1 MKKAIPLVMSA
12 LMATSFTGVPAIA
25 QAKTPAARAAS
36 EKQETQ
42 YDLSNCD
49 LRQRNYRSNFIEG
62 NGPDEDT
69 FVVVDRNTN
78 REVDKSQYKFTFQK
92 LSEEGYW
99 EEVGESFPTKKGSY
113 IIYAVA
119 AKDGKYSGKTY
130 GTSFSIV
137 AKNDLALATMQN
149 FCYNY
154 AYTGKQIKLS
164 ITLIDAE
171 GKTIDPSCYRLN
183 YVDSD
188 WTSLTEAPTEP
199 GQYYVSA
206 VAIEGREYTGTSYS
220 EYFKIVDATNI
231 SSFDFY
237 STGGAVA
244 AGSQPMFSS
253 GMQCVNENGALINV
267 QLEQNR
273 DFEVSGYSTSSDGS
287 NPIETAPIEPG
298 NYWAILS
305 GIGNYSGT
313 TKTQFT
319 VKAAN
324 DLAFCNVYTNHNYEL
339 NEDIVKSI
347 TVKDSKGNVVDPSEY
362 TLVFSQYG
370 VDLTEVPTTVGS
382 YSVRAVAKEGSSKV
396 GETYST
402 SLEIKDPFD
411 LNCLSVA
418 NNIDGIPLGYTPHI
432 KLASYTKTSEYYYQD
447 DDFVIDHYESFAS
460 VDLGKEAP
468 KESGNYYAVLKPS
481 KNSTLHGEAR
491 VSVRYGDRLSLE
503 DVQNTSQYYGNTFDP
518 ASNDG
523 KFGLRLST
531 VAGEYLDSCS
541 DYELTYYLN
550 GKQVNSPTEPGTYTC
565 TVKPKEGSGLK
576 GQTASIQLTVADPYD
591 ISNYYNWRYAATGD
605 QSTFNL
611 NMNSIN
617 NDGES
622 ITHSLDPSTDF
633 TITDIK
639 DTHGKSLGTVMPS
652 EPGNYTFTF
661 EGQGRYHG
669 TLARELAIFNRNDL
683 MMCDGS
689 IDGLNLYQG
698 KGSLFHRVGEAPK
711 ITLTDFDGAP
721 LKEGSDFEL
730 EYAPYDEGTSGEEL
744 ETNDSLWS
752 NKLPTKGGAYYVRA
766 KALTNSKYT
775 GKLGF
780 GMVSFLEHNDIMLA
794 APSFNSSVSIQK
806 DEWGYETYSALFTGK
821 NIDFGLN
828 LYDGDKKLVA
838 NKDYTIKITGNKYP
852 GQASITCK
860 GIGSYT
866 GEWLGTVCVVVDLSK
881 SNIEIDDIP
890 AETFDGNKKRPL
902 PRISSNGFELV
913 PGKNIAVAYDNNIGA
928 GTGTVTFNGKGI
940 YYGCVGSVSKDFRIS
955 GNPIN
960 PADVAIEDGSVYN
973 GNEQKPGVTVSLNG
987 AKLQEGTDYTVTYEN
1002 NVNAG
1007 VAKATVKG
1015 IGRYEGLVEKTFEIG
1030 KADISDATID
1040 IDTQTYTGGPINPAP
1055 RVKMGS
1061 KNLILEEDYVITGYE
1076 NNTEPGTATLTI
1088 EGRGNYEGG
1097 ATGNFDIT
1105 REAGTNRVSGETRFD
1120 TMASLCEKGGWN
1132 AGGTVILAYAANY
1145 PDALAAAALAG
1156 DKDSPILLTD
1166 GNHLTDQTK
1175 HQIERLSP
1183 TEIIIVGGP
1192 AAINDSVLGNAQS
1205 AAPTA
1210 NVRRIWGQTRYETSL
1225 NIMNDLS
1232 NRSDTVVIATGANFA
1247 DALSISPYSYAAASP
1262 IVLCDPANGLSNEA
1276 LAAIDNGGYS
1286 KAVIVGGINA
1296 VPEAVIPML
1305 EKCGISNITRLS
1317 GETRYET
1324 SQKIAEFEL
1333 SQGLGFGVDGIALAT
1348 GGNFP
1353 DALAAG
1359 PVAGRRLSPLLLV
1372 DQGAVSASQWLSSR
1386 SDSISGALIVGG
1398 ENAISGQDARSLASA
1413 MGIQ

>member
-1 MKKAIPLVMSA
+1 
-12 LMATSFTGVPAIA
+12 MATSFTGVPAIA

>member
-1 MKKAIPLVMSA
+1 
-12 LMATSFTGVPAIA
+12 MATSFTGVPAIA

-99 EEVGESFPTKKGSY
+99 EEAGESFPTEKGSY

-130 GTSFSIV
+130 GTSFNIV

-149 FCYNY
+149 FCSNY
-154 AYTGKQIKLS
+154 AYTGKQIKPS

-183 YVDSD
+183 YIDSN

-206 VAIEGREYTGTSYS
+206 VAIEGKDYTGTSYS
-220 EYFKIVDATNI
+220 QYIKIVDATNI

-237 STGGAVA
+237 SSGGAVA
-244 AGSQPMFSS
+244 AGSLPMFSS
-253 GMQCVNENGALINV
+253 GTQCINENGALINV

-287 NPIETAPIEPG
+287 NPTEAAPTEPG

-313 TKTQFT
+313 TKAQFT

-347 TVKDSKGNVVDPSEY
+347 TVKDSKGNIVDPSEY

-370 VDLTEVPTTVGS
+370 VDLAEVPTKVGS
-382 YSVRAVAKEGSSKV
+382 YGVRAVAKEGSSKV
-396 GETYST
+396 GETYIT
-402 SLEIKDPFD
+402 SLEIKDPLD

-418 NNIDGIPLGYTPHI
+418 NSIDGIPLGYTPHI

-481 KNSTLHGEAR
+481 KNSRLHGEAR

-639 DTHGKSLGTVMPS
+639 DTHGKSLGTAMPC

-669 TLARELAIFNRNDL
+669 TLVRELTIFNRNDL

-689 IDGLNLYQG
+689 IDGFGLYQG
-698 KGSLFHRVGEAPK
+698 RGGLIHPVGEAPK
-711 ITLTDFDGAP
+711 ITLADFDGAP
-721 LKEGSDFEL
+721 LKEGSDFKL

-752 NKLPTKGGAYYVRA
+752 NKLPAKGGAYYVRA

-780 GMVSFLEHNDIMLA
+780 GMVSYLEHNDIRLA
-794 APSFNSSVSIQK
+794 TPSFNSSVSIQK
-806 DEWGYETYSALFTGK
+806 DEWGYETYETYSAFFTGK

-913 PGKNIAVAYDNNIGA
+913 PGKNVAVAYDNNIEA

-940 YYGCVGSVSKDFRIS
+940 YNGCIGSVSKDFRIS
-955 GNPIN
+955 GDSIN
-960 PADVAIEDGSVYN
+960 SADVAIEEGSIYN
-973 GNEQKPGVTVSLNG
+973 GNEQRPGVTVSLNG
-987 AKLQEGTDYTVTYEN
+987 TKLQEGTDYTVTYES

-1007 VAKATVKG
+1007 TAKAIVKG
-1015 IGRYEGLVEKTFEIG
+1015 IGRYEGFVEKTFEIG
-1030 KADISDATID
+1030 KADISPATLD
-1040 IDTQTYTGGPINPAP
+1040 IDAQTYTGGPISPAP

-1061 KNLILEEDYVITGYE
+1061 KNLILEEDYAITGYE
-1076 NNTEPGTATLTI
+1076 NNTEPGTAALTI
-1088 EGRGNYEGG
+1088 EGRGNYEGT

-1105 REAGTNRVSGETRFD
+1105 REVGTNRVSGETRFD

-1166 GNHLTDQTK
+1166 GGNLTEQTK
-1175 HQIERLSP
+1175 NQIERLSP
-1183 TEIIIVGGP
+1183 TEVIVVGGP
-1192 AAINDSVLGNAQS
+1192 AAINDSVLRSAQS
-1205 AAPTA
+1205 AAPKA

-1225 NIMNDLS
+1225 NIMGELS
-1232 NRSDTVVIATGANFA
+1232 NSSDTVVIATGANFA

>member
-1 MKKAIPLVMSA
+1 MSA

-99 EEVGESFPTKKGSY
+99 EEAGESFPTEKGSY

-130 GTSFSIV
+130 GTSFNIV

-149 FCYNY
+149 FCSNY
-154 AYTGKQIKLS
+154 AYTGKQIKPS

-183 YVDSD
+183 YIDSN

-206 VAIEGREYTGTSYS
+206 VAIEGKDYTGTSYS
-220 EYFKIVDATNI
+220 QYIKIVDATNI

-237 STGGAVA
+237 SSGGAVA
-244 AGSQPMFSS
+244 AGSLPMFSS
-253 GMQCVNENGALINV
+253 GTQCINENGALINV

-287 NPIETAPIEPG
+287 NPTEAAPTEPG

-313 TKTQFT
+313 TKAQFT

-347 TVKDSKGNVVDPSEY
+347 TVKDSKGNIVDPSEY

-370 VDLTEVPTTVGS
+370 VDLAEVPTKVGS
-382 YSVRAVAKEGSSKV
+382 YGVRAVAKEGSSKV
-396 GETYST
+396 GETYIT
-402 SLEIKDPFD
+402 SLEIKDPLD

-418 NNIDGIPLGYTPHI
+418 NSIDGIPLGYTPHI
-432 KLASYTKTSEYYYQD
+432 KLASHTKTSEYYYQD

-481 KNSTLHGEAR
+481 KNSRLHGEAR

-639 DTHGKSLGTVMPS
+639 DTHGKSLGTAMPC

-669 TLARELAIFNRNDL
+669 TLVRELTIFNRNDL

-689 IDGLNLYQG
+689 IDGFGLYQG
-698 KGSLFHRVGEAPK
+698 RGGLIHPVGEAPK
-711 ITLTDFDGAP
+711 ITLADFDGAP
-721 LKEGSDFEL
+721 LKEGSDFKL

-752 NKLPTKGGAYYVRA
+752 NKLPAKGGAYYVRA

-780 GMVSFLEHNDIMLA
+780 GMVSYLEHNDIRLA
-794 APSFNSSVSIQK
+794 TPSFNSSVSIQK

-913 PGKNIAVAYDNNIGA
+913 PGKNVAVAYDNNIEA

-940 YYGCVGSVSKDFRIS
+940 YNGCIGSVSKDFRIS
-955 GNPIN
+955 GDSIN
-960 PADVAIEDGSVYN
+960 SADVAIEEGSIYN
-973 GNEQKPGVTVSLNG
+973 GNEQRPGVTVSLNG
-987 AKLQEGTDYTVTYEN
+987 TKLQEGTDYTVTYES

-1007 VAKATVKG
+1007 TAKAIVKG
-1015 IGRYEGLVEKTFEIG
+1015 IGRYEGFVEKTFEIG
-1030 KADISDATID
+1030 KADISPATVD
-1040 IDTQTYTGGPINPAP
+1040 IDAQTYTGGPISPAP

-1061 KNLILEEDYVITGYE
+1061 KNLILEEDYAITG
-1076 NNTEPGTATLTI
+1076 
-1088 EGRGNYEGG
+1088 
-1097 ATGNFDIT
+1097 
-1105 REAGTNRVSGETRFD
+1105 
-1120 TMASLCEKGGWN
+1120 
-1132 AGGTVILAYAANY
+1132 
-1145 PDALAAAALAG
+1145 
-1156 DKDSPILLTD
+1156 
-1166 GNHLTDQTK
+1166 
-1175 HQIERLSP
+1175 
-1183 TEIIIVGGP
+1183 
-1192 AAINDSVLGNAQS
+1192 
-1205 AAPTA
+1205 
-1210 NVRRIWGQTRYETSL
+1210 
-1225 NIMNDLS
+1225 
-1232 NRSDTVVIATGANFA
+1232 
-1247 DALSISPYSYAAASP
+1247 
-1262 IVLCDPANGLSNEA
+1262 
-1276 LAAIDNGGYS
+1276 
-1286 KAVIVGGINA
+1286 
-1296 VPEAVIPML
+1296 
-1305 EKCGISNITRLS
+1305 
-1317 GETRYET
+1317 
-1324 SQKIAEFEL
+1324 
-1333 SQGLGFGVDGIALAT
+1333 
-1348 GGNFP
+1348 
-1353 DALAAG
+1353 
-1359 PVAGRRLSPLLLV
+1359 
-1372 DQGAVSASQWLSSR
+1372 
-1386 SDSISGALIVGG
+1386 
-1398 ENAISGQDARSLASA
+1398 
-1413 MGIQ
+1413 

>member
-1 MKKAIPLVMSA
+1 
-12 LMATSFTGVPAIA
+12 
-25 QAKTPAARAAS
+25 
-36 EKQETQ
+36 
-42 YDLSNCD
+42 
-49 LRQRNYRSNFIEG
+49 
-62 NGPDEDT
+62 
-69 FVVVDRNTN
+69 
-78 REVDKSQYKFTFQK
+78 
-92 LSEEGYW
+92 
-99 EEVGESFPTKKGSY
+99 
-113 IIYAVA
+113 
-119 AKDGKYSGKTY
+119 
-130 GTSFSIV
+130 
-137 AKNDLALATMQN
+137 
-149 FCYNY
+149 
-154 AYTGKQIKLS
+154 
-164 ITLIDAE
+164 
-171 GKTIDPSCYRLN
+171 
-183 YVDSD
+183 
-188 WTSLTEAPTEP
+188 
-199 GQYYVSA
+199 
-206 VAIEGREYTGTSYS
+206 
-220 EYFKIVDATNI
+220 
-231 SSFDFY
+231 
-237 STGGAVA
+237 
-244 AGSQPMFSS
+244 MFSS

-370 VDLTEVPTTVGS
+370 LDLTEVPTTVGS

-639 DTHGKSLGTVMPS
+639 DTHGKSLGTAMPS

-669 TLARELAIFNRNDL
+669 TLVRELTIFNRNDL

-689 IDGLNLYQG
+689 IDGFGLYQG
-698 KGSLFHRVGEAPK
+698 RGGLIHPVGEAPK
-711 ITLTDFDGAP
+711 ITLADFDGAP
-721 LKEGSDFEL
+721 LKEGSDFKL

-752 NKLPTKGGAYYVRA
+752 NKLPAKGGAYYVRA

-780 GMVSFLEHNDIMLA
+780 GMVSYLEHNDIRLA
-794 APSFNSSVSIQK
+794 TPSFNSSVSIQK

-913 PGKNIAVAYDNNIGA
+913 PGKNVAVAYDNNIGA

-1097 ATGNFDIT
+1097 ATGIFDIT

>member
-1 MKKAIPLVMSA
+1 MSA

-49 LRQRNYRSNFIEG
+49 LRQRNYRSNFIDG
-62 NGPDEDT
+62 NGPNEGT

-99 EEVGESFPTKKGSY
+99 EEAGESFPTKKGSY

-119 AKDGKYSGKTY
+119 AKGGKYSGKTY

-149 FCYNY
+149 FCSNY
-154 AYTGKQIKLS
+154 AYTGKQIKPS

-183 YVDSD
+183 YADSN

-206 VAIEGREYTGTSYS
+206 VAIEGKDYTGTSYS
-220 EYFKIVDATNI
+220 QYIKIVDATNI

-237 STGGAVA
+237 SSGGAVA
-244 AGSQPMFSS
+244 AGSLPMFSS
-253 GMQCVNENGALINV
+253 GTQCINENGALINV

-287 NPIETAPIEPG
+287 NPTETAPTEPG

-313 TKTQFT
+313 TKAQFT

-347 TVKDSKGNVVDPSEY
+347 TVKDSKGNIVDPSEY

-370 VDLTEVPTTVGS
+370 VDLAEVPTKVGS
-382 YSVRAVAKEGSSKV
+382 YGVRAVAKEGSSKV
-396 GETYST
+396 GETYIT
-402 SLEIKDPFD
+402 SLEIKDPLD

-418 NNIDGIPLGYTPHI
+418 NSIDGIPLGYTPHI
-432 KLASYTKTSEYYYQD
+432 ELASYTKTSEYYYQD

-481 KNSTLHGEAR
+481 KNSRLHGEAR

-523 KFGLRLST
+523 KFGLRLNT

-639 DTHGKSLGTVMPS
+639 DTHGKSLGTAMPS

-669 TLARELAIFNRNDL
+669 TLVRELTIFNRNDL

-689 IDGLNLYQG
+689 IDGFGLYQG
-698 KGSLFHRVGEAPK
+698 RGGLIHPVGEAPK
-711 ITLTDFDGAP
+711 ISLNDFDGTP

-730 EYAPYDEGTSGEEL
+730 EYAPNNNNTSGEEL
-744 ETNDSLWS
+744 NSNDSVWS
-752 NKLPTKGGAYYVRA
+752 NQMPAKDGEFYVRA
-766 KALTNSKYT
+766 KALPNSKYT
-775 GKLGF
+775 GKLLF
-780 GMVSFLEHNDIMLA
+780 GMVSFLGHNNIRLA
-794 APSFNSSVSIQK
+794 TPSFNSSVSIQK
-806 DEWGYETYSALFTGK
+806 NEWGYETYSALFTGK

-866 GEWLGTVCVVVDLSK
+866 GEWLWTVCVVVDLSK
-881 SNIEIDDIP
+881 PNIEIDDIP

-902 PRISSNGFELV
+902 PRIFSNGFELV
-913 PGKNIAVAYDNNIGA
+913 PGKNVTVAYDNNIQA
-928 GTGTVTFNGKGI
+928 GTGTVTFNGKGF
-940 YYGCVGSVSKDFRIS
+940 YYGCVGSISKEFKIS
-955 GNPIN
+955 GDLIN
-960 PADVAIEDGSVYN
+960 SADVAIEEGSTYN
-973 GNEQKPGVTVSLNG
+973 GNAQRPGVTVSLNG
-987 AKLQEGTDYTVTYEN
+987 TELKEGTDYTVTYES

-1007 VAKATVKG
+1007 TAKAIVKG

-1030 KADISDATID
+1030 KADISDATVGID
-1040 IDTQTYTGGPINPAP
+1040 AQTYTGGSINPTP

-1061 KNLILEEDYVITGYE
+1061 KDLVLEEDYAITGYE
-1076 NNTEPGTATLTI
+1076 NNVEPGTATLTI
-1088 EGRGNYEGG
+1088 EGRGNYEGT

-1105 REAGTNRVSGETRFD
+1105 REVGTNRISGQTRFD

-1166 GNHLTDQTK
+1166 GGNLTEQTK
-1175 HQIERLSP
+1175 NQIERLSP
-1183 TEIIIVGGP
+1183 TEVIVVGGP
-1192 AAINDSVLGNAQS
+1192 AAINDSVLRSAQS
-1205 AAPTA
+1205 AAPKA

-1232 NRSDTVVIATGANFA
+1232 NDSDTVVIATGANFA
-1247 DALSISPYSYAAASP
+1247 DALSISPYSYASASP
-1262 IVLCDPANGLSNEA
+1262 IILCDPTSGLSNEA
-1276 LAAIDNGGYS
+1276 LEAISNGGYS

-1296 VPEAVIPML
+1296 VPESVLPKL
-1305 EKCGISNITRLS
+1305 QDCGISNITRLS

-1333 SQGLGFGVDGIALAT
+1333 SQGLGFGVDGITLAT

-1372 DQGAVSASQWLSSR
+1372 DRGATSASQWLSPR
-1386 SDSISGALIVGG
+1386 SGSISGALIVGG
-1398 ENAISGQDARSLASA
+1398 ENAISSQDARSLASA

>member
-1 MKKAIPLVMSA
+1 
-12 LMATSFTGVPAIA
+12 MATSFIGVPAVA
-25 QAKTPAARAAS
+25 QAKTPAARTAS

-42 YDLSNCD
+42 YDLSGCD
-49 LRQRNYRSNFIEG
+49 LRPRNYRSNFIEG
-62 NGPDEDT
+62 NGPDKDT

-99 EEVGESFPTKKGSY
+99 EETGESFPTKKGSY

-119 AKDGKYSGKTY
+119 TKDGKYSGKTY

-149 FCYNY
+149 GCSNY
-154 AYTGKQIKLS
+154 DYTGKQIKPS

-183 YVDSD
+183 YVDSN

-206 VAIEGREYTGTSYS
+206 VAIEGKGYTGTSYS
-220 EYFKIVDATNI
+220 QYIKIVDVTNI

-237 STGGAVA
+237 STGGAVV
-244 AGSQPMFSS
+244 AGSLPMFSS
-253 GMQCVNENGALINV
+253 GTQYVNENGALINV

-273 DFEVSGYSTSSDGS
+273 DFEVSGYSTSSDSS
-287 NPIETAPIEPG
+287 NPTETAPTEPST
-298 NYWAILS
+298 YWAILS

-313 TKTQFT
+313 TKAQFT

-324 DLAFCNVYTNHNYEL
+324 DLAFCNIYTNHNYEL

-347 TVKDSKGNVVDPSEY
+347 TVKDSKGNIVDPSEY

-396 GETYST
+396 GESYST
-402 SLEIKDPFD
+402 SLEIKDPLD

-418 NNIDGIPLGYTPHI
+418 NSIDGIPLGYTPHI
-432 KLASYTKTSEYYYQD
+432 ELASYTKTSEYYYQD
-447 DDFVIDHYESFAS
+447 DDFVIDHYESPTS
-460 VDLGKEAP
+460 VNLGKNAP
-468 KESGNYYAVLKPS
+468 KESGYYYVVLKPS
-481 KNSTLHGEAR
+481 KNSKLHGESR
-491 VSVRYGDRLSLE
+491 VYIRFGDPLSLADIPNTTQSYGDM
-503 DVQNTSQYYGNTFDP
+503 FDP
-518 ASNDG
+518 AGSDG
-523 KFGLRLST
+523 KIGLRLST
-531 VAGEYLDSCS
+531 VTGENLDTES

-565 TVKPKEGSGLK
+565 TAKPKEGSGLK
-576 GQTASIQLTVADPYD
+576 GQAESIQLTVVDPYD

-611 NMNSIN
+611 SMYSIN
-617 NDGES
+617 NEGEGV
-622 ITHSLDPSTDF
+622 TRNLNPSTDF

-639 DTHGKSLGTVMPS
+639 DTHGKSLGTAMPS
-652 EPGNYTFTF
+652 EPGNYTYTF
-661 EGQGRYHG
+661 EGQGQYHG
-669 TLARELAIFNRNDL
+669 TLVRELTIYNRNDL

-698 KGSLFHRVGEAPK
+698 RGSLFHRVGEAPK

-730 EYAPYDEGTSGEEL
+730 EYAPYVEGTPGEEL
-744 ETNDSLWS
+744 EPNNLLWS
-752 NKLPTKGGAYYVRA
+752 NKLPAKGGDYYVRA

-794 APSFNSSVSIQK
+794 TPSFNSSVSIQK
-806 DEWGYETYSALFTGK
+806 NEWGYDTYSALYTGK
-821 NIDFGLN
+821 NIDFGFG
-828 LYDGDKKLVA
+828 LYDGNKKLVE
-838 NKDYTIKITGNKYP
+838 NKDYTVKVSGNKYP
-852 GQASITCK
+852 GQSVITYK

-866 GEWLGTVCVVVDLSK
+866 GECQDFVYIVVDFSK
-881 SNIEIDDIP
+881 SQVEINDIP
-890 AETFDGNKKRPL
+890 AEAFDGNKKRPL
-902 PRISSNGFELV
+902 PRISSNRFELV
-913 PGKNIAVAYDNNIGA
+913 PGKNVAVAYDNNIEA

-940 YYGCVGSVSKDFRIS
+940 YYGCVGSISKDFKIS
-955 GNPIN
+955 GDSIN
-960 PADVAIEDGSVYN
+960 SADITIKERSIYN

-987 AKLQEGTDYTVTYEN
+987 TKLQEGTDYTVTYES

-1007 VAKATVKG
+1007 TAKAIVKG

-1030 KADISDATID
+1030 KADISDATVD
-1040 IDTQTYTGGPINPAP
+1040 IDAQTYTGGPISPAP

-1061 KNLILEEDYVITGYE
+1061 ENLVLEEDYAITGYK
-1076 NNTEPGTATLTI
+1076 NNIEPGTATLTI
-1088 EGRGNYEGG
+1088 EGRGNYEGT

-1105 REAGTNRVSGETRFD
+1105 REVGTNRVSGETRFD

-1192 AAINDSVLGNAQS
+1192 AAINDSVLRSAQS
-1205 AAPTA
+1205 AAPGA

-1232 NRSDTVVIATGANFA
+1232 NSSDTVIIATGVNFA

-1262 IVLCDPANGLSNEA
+1262 IVLSNPNSELSNEA
-1276 LAAIDNGGYS
+1276 LAAISNGGYS
-1286 KAVIVGGINA
+1286 KAVIVGGVNA
-1296 VPEAVIPML
+1296 VPEAILPKL
-1305 EKCGISNITRLS
+1305 EECGITNITRLS
-1317 GETRYET
+1317 GETRFET

-1333 SQGLGFGVDGIALAT
+1333 SQGLGFGVDGIALTT
-1348 GGNFP
+1348 GANFP

-1398 ENAISGQDARSLASA
+1398 ENAISDQDAQSLASA
-1413 MGIQ
+1413 MRI

>member
-1 MKKAIPLVMSA
+1 
-12 LMATSFTGVPAIA
+12 MATSFIGVPAVA
-25 QAKTPAARAAS
+25 QAKTPAARTAS

-42 YDLSNCD
+42 YDLSGCD
-49 LRQRNYRSNFIEG
+49 LRPRNYRSNFIEG
-62 NGPDEDT
+62 NGPDKDT

-99 EEVGESFPTKKGSY
+99 EETGESFPTKKGSY

-119 AKDGKYSGKTY
+119 TKDGKYSGKTY

-149 FCYNY
+149 GCSNY
-154 AYTGKQIKLS
+154 AYTGKQIKPS

-183 YVDSD
+183 YVDSN

-206 VAIEGREYTGTSYS
+206 VAIEGKGYTGTSYS
-220 EYFKIVDATNI
+220 QYIKIVDVTNI

-237 STGGAVA
+237 STGGAVV
-244 AGSQPMFSS
+244 AGSLPMFSS
-253 GMQCVNENGALINV
+253 GTQYVNENGALINV

-273 DFEVSGYSTSSDGS
+273 DFEVSGYSTSSDSS
-287 NPIETAPIEPG
+287 NPTETAPTEPST
-298 NYWAILS
+298 YWAILS

-313 TKTQFT
+313 TKAQFT

-324 DLAFCNVYTNHNYEL
+324 DLAFCNIYTNHNYEL

-347 TVKDSKGNVVDPSEY
+347 TVKDSKGNIVDPSEY

-396 GETYST
+396 GESYST
-402 SLEIKDPFD
+402 SLEIKDPLD

-418 NNIDGIPLGYTPHI
+418 NSIDGIPLGYTPHI
-432 KLASYTKTSEYYYQD
+432 ELASYTKTSEYYYQD
-447 DDFVIDHYESFAS
+447 DDFVIDHYESPTS
-460 VDLGKEAP
+460 VNLGKNAP
-468 KESGNYYAVLKPS
+468 KESGYYYVVLKPS
-481 KNSTLHGEAR
+481 KNSKLHGESR
-491 VSVRYGDRLSLE
+491 VYIRFGDPLSLADIPNTTQSYGDM
-503 DVQNTSQYYGNTFDP
+503 FDP
-518 ASNDG
+518 AGSDG
-523 KFGLRLST
+523 KIGLRLST
-531 VAGEYLDSCS
+531 VTGENLDTES

-565 TVKPKEGSGLK
+565 TAKPKEGSGLK
-576 GQTASIQLTVADPYD
+576 GQAESIQLTVVDPYD

-611 NMNSIN
+611 SMYSIN
-617 NDGES
+617 NEGEGV
-622 ITHSLDPSTDF
+622 TRNLNPSTDF

-639 DTHGKSLGTVMPS
+639 DTHGKSLGTAMPS
-652 EPGNYTFTF
+652 EPGNYTYTF
-661 EGQGRYHG
+661 EGQGQYHG
-669 TLARELAIFNRNDL
+669 TLVRELTIYNRNDL

-698 KGSLFHRVGEAPK
+698 RGSLFHRVGEAPK

-730 EYAPYDEGTSGEEL
+730 EYAPYVEGTPGEEL
-744 ETNDSLWS
+744 EPNDLLWS
-752 NKLPTKGGAYYVRA
+752 NKLPAKGGDYYVRA

-794 APSFNSSVSIQK
+794 TPSFNSSVSIQK
-806 DEWGYETYSALFTGK
+806 NEWGYDTYSALYTGK
-821 NIDFGLN
+821 NIDFGFG
-828 LYDGDKKLVA
+828 LYDGNKKLVE
-838 NKDYTIKITGNKYP
+838 NKDYTVKVSGNKYP
-852 GQASITCK
+852 GQSVITYK

-866 GEWLGTVCVVVDLSK
+866 GECQDFVYIVVDFSK
-881 SNIEIDDIP
+881 SQVEINDIP
-890 AETFDGNKKRPL
+890 AEAFDGNKKRPL
-902 PRISSNGFELV
+902 PRISSNRFELV
-913 PGKNIAVAYDNNIGA
+913 PGKNVAVAYDNNIEA

-940 YYGCVGSVSKDFRIS
+940 YYGCVGSISKDFKIS
-955 GNPIN
+955 GDSIN
-960 PADVAIEDGSVYN
+960 SADITIKERSIYN

-987 AKLQEGTDYTVTYEN
+987 TKLQEGTDYTVTYES

-1007 VAKATVKG
+1007 TAKAIVKG

-1030 KADISDATID
+1030 KADISDATVD
-1040 IDTQTYTGGPINPAP
+1040 IDAQTYTGGPISPAP

-1061 KNLILEEDYVITGYE
+1061 ENLVLEEDYAITGYK
-1076 NNTEPGTATLTI
+1076 NNIEPGTATLTI
-1088 EGRGNYEGG
+1088 EGRGNYEGT

-1105 REAGTNRVSGETRFD
+1105 REVGTNRVSGETRFD

-1192 AAINDSVLGNAQS
+1192 AAINDSVLRSAQS
-1205 AAPTA
+1205 AAPGA

-1232 NRSDTVVIATGANFA
+1232 NSSDTVIIATGVNFA

-1262 IVLCDPANGLSNEA
+1262 IVLSNPNSELSNEA
-1276 LAAIDNGGYS
+1276 LAAISNGGYS
-1286 KAVIVGGINA
+1286 KAVIVGGVNA
-1296 VPEAVIPML
+1296 VPEAILPKL
-1305 EKCGISNITRLS
+1305 EECGITNITRLS
-1317 GETRYET
+1317 GETRFET

-1333 SQGLGFGVDGIALAT
+1333 SQGLGFGVDGIALTT
-1348 GGNFP
+1348 GANFP

-1398 ENAISGQDARSLASA
+1398 ETAISDQDAQSLESA
-1413 MGIQ
+1413 MRI